1 GLAFWVFLVIS
12 SSPLYVLTL
21 LSGAISSTVLNGSW
35 GRRLPFR
42 PLTLEGE
49 GCDQKLKP
57 NCHGGDMPTGHGVD
71 IDTAIIRSVVAR
83 TS

>member
-1 GLAFWVFLVIS
+1 M
-12 SSPLYVLTL
+12 
-21 LSGAISSTVLNGSW
+21 NGSW